1 MNEANNQHV
10 KHDHFRV
17 VTFDDGKVIIQI
29 IAGELDGV
37 YGRIQTQT
45 PVNAFM
51 VDIEE
56 GGMFDIKV
64 PNSHQS
70 IVYLLKG
77 NVLINY
83 SEILKLNK
91 NQWLEFNED
100 GAGFSIKGNETS
112 KLLFLSGEPFNKPV
126 TTYGPYAMH
135 TQTEIMEAMR
145 DYQMGEMGFLT
156 RN

>member
-17 VTFDDGKVIIQI
+17 VTSDDGKVIIQI

-64 PNSHQS
+64 PN
-70 IVYLLKG
+70 
-77 NVLINY
+77 
-83 SEILKLNK
+83 
-91 NQWLEFNED
+91 
-100 GAGFSIKGNETS
+100 
-112 KLLFLSGEPFNKPV
+112 
-126 TTYGPYAMH
+126 
-135 TQTEIMEAMR
+135 
-145 DYQMGEMGFLT
+145 
-156 RN
+156 